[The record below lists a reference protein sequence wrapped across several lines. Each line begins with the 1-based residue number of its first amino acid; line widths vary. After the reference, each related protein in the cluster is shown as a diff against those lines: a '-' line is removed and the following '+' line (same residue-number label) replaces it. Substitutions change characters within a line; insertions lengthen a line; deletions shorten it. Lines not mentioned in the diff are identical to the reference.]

1 MADYTAIQDD
11 SIEPDAPALSRI
23 AFAFRDNPIA
33 IAEGASGAPRVQS
46 AALQDYPFGA
56 EDFQTGTAERNWVLA
71 RAAEASNGVVGSYA
85 FLSWTGGAGEV
96 STGDTRSGSSLKYA
110 ALDSEGNASAAN
122 SPPGTWRN
130 MGRTVN
136 TVIRTTLWLRVS

>member
-1 MADYTAIQDD
+1 MADYTAID
-11 SIEPDAPALSRI
+11 SATIEPNAPLISATMFAL
-23 AFAFRDNPIA
+23 RDNPIA
-33 IAEGASGAPRVQS
+33 ITEGAAGAPRVQS

-85 FLSWTGGAGEV
+85 FLSWTGGAGGV